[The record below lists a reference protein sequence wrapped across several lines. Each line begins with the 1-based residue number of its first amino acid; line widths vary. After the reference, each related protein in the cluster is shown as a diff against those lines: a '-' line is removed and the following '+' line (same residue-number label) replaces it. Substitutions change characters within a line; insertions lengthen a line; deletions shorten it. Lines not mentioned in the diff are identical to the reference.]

1 MNPLI
6 FELAKLIIIHGPTLA
21 QEIGKALAKPGVT
34 TADIEALK
42 AQYAPSYDSF
52 GIRPP
57 ERVEPQRDKLTPLI
71 HP

>member
-21 QEIGKALAKPGVT
+21 QEIGKALSKPGVT

-57 ERVEPQRDKLTPLI
+57 SASSASETSS